1 MSTQILHYTV
11 QKACKMSDQ
20 FTGRK
25 LPFWLED
32 KKKYHISKKIIVNK
46 QPLTGMAKN
55 YKIFKSVIN

>member
-1 MSTQILHYTV
+1 
-11 QKACKMSDQ
+11 MSDR

-32 KKKYHISKKIIVNK
+32 KKKYHISKKKIIVNK